1 MAFIHLLSLLR
12 PAQGFA
18 RLLRPLRRCKRQKP
32 RDDCPGAS
40 CRRAVIRCGGRR
52 ERRQKRKGSR
62 RRPTLPRL
70 HTAVPSA
77 LEGLTAGFG
86 MDPGVSPPLWPPGTS
101 PRFPRVIRH
110 LCDTRMAGAK
120 KERLR
125 PRQISTG
132 RLKRL
137 HVLHLRPIYPVV
149 SRVPYPLDAVS
160 DLILRPASRLDA
172 FSGYPFRT

>member
-1 MAFIHLLSLLR
+1 MQTALEPQRRRAFSPCPISNYSKDYVIHEA
-12 PAQGFA
+12 PG
-18 RLLRPLRRCKRQKP
+18 PGG
-32 RDDCPGAS
+32 PGAFMS
-40 CRRAVIRCGGRR
+40 MRFWVTGTK
-52 ERRQKRKGSR
+52 KRKGSR

>member
-1 MAFIHLLSLLR
+1 MRLSFHSRPSLMSIRLRHLVTNHKMIALTVPARIRARVLR
-12 PAQGFA
+12 FEKHQSRWMCSA
-18 RLLRPLRRCKRQKP
+18 
-32 RDDCPGAS
+32 AS
-40 CRRAVIRCGGRR
+40 Y
-52 ERRQKRKGSR
+52 S
-62 RRPTLPRL
+62 PTAYA
-70 HTAVPSA
+70 AVPSA